1 MSRIELSRRDV
12 LRRCAA
18 AAAVG
23 MLCVGGGM
31 SVPIVRGADEGG
43 RKAGPPP
50 SKIPD
55 DCKISGFALGCQAWT
70 FNQFSVF
77 EAIEKT
83 EQAGGKVIE
92 FFPDQRLAPGPKD
105 DPKAVK
111 WNHNA
116 PESVIQ
122 QVKEK
127 LKEHHIRA
135 VNYGVVVP
143 AGDDAAKRQ
152 AEWRQIFQFAK
163 GLGLVGVTSEPREED
178 MDTIESL
185 VKEHDIRL
193 CIHDHPKRP
202 DDPKYK
208 FWDPH
213 YVLSLVKN
221 RDSRMGSC
229 ADTGH
234 WVRSG
239 IKPVDALKIL
249 EGRVMSSHLKDL
261 NEFGPKAHD
270 VPYGTGV
277 SDIKGI
283 LDELRRQGFD
293 GNISIE
299 YEYKMD
305 NNLPEVTKCIEYVKQ
320 YGGHSGGK

>member
-1 MSRIELSRRDV
+1 MSRENLSRRSV
-12 LRRCAA
+12 LRQSAA
-18 AAAVG
+18 MAVLG
-23 MLCVGGGM
+23 VLGAGGAFRLP
-31 SVPIVRGADEGG
+31 SVRAADEAG

-92 FFPDQRLAPGPKD
+92 FFPDQRLVPGAKD

-143 AGDDAAKRQ
+143 AEKDFAKRQ

-163 GLGLVGVTSEPREED
+163 GMGLVSVTSEPREED

-185 VKEHDIRL
+185 VKEFDIRL

-202 DDPKYK
+202 DDASYK
-208 FWDPH
+208 FWNPE

-221 RDSRMGSC
+221 RDSRMGAC

-239 IKPVDALKIL
+239 IKPIDALKIL

-261 NEFGPKAHD
+261 NEFSPKAHD

>member
-1 MSRIELSRRDV
+1 MSFRL
-12 LRRCAA
+12 LRSHGRVCAA
-18 AAAVG
+18 AVMVSAITSLVAVTGPIGRAADDR
-23 MLCVGGGM
+23 
-31 SVPIVRGADEGG
+31 SGAGTDHQ
-43 RKAGPPP
+43 RPPP

-55 DCKISGFALGCQAWT
+55 DCKISGFAFGCQAWT
-70 FNQFSVF
+70 FNKFTVF
-77 EAIEKT
+77 DAIAKT
-83 EQAGGKVIE
+83 EEAGGKVIE
-92 FFPDQRLAPGPKD
+92 FYPGQRLRPDQ
-105 DPKAVK
+105 AVGFG
-111 WNHNA
+111 HTS
-116 PESVIQ
+116 PEPVVQ
-122 QVKEK
+122 QVKDK

-135 VNYGVVVP
+135 VNYGVVTP
-143 AGDDAAKRQ
+143 ADKDDAKRQ

-163 GLGLVGVTSEPREED
+163 GMGLVSVTSEPREED

-185 VKEHDIRL
+185 VKEFDIRL

-202 DDPKYK
+202 DDPSYK
-208 FWDPH
+208 FWDPN

-221 RDSRMGSC
+221 RDSRMGAC

-239 IKPVDALKIL
+239 IKPVDALKVL

-261 NEFGPKAHD
+261 TAFDPKAHD

-299 YEYKMD
+299 YEYKQD
-305 NNLPEVTKCIEYVKQ
+305 NNLPEVTKCVEYVKQ
-320 YGGHSGGK
+320 YGGQSGGK